1 MYNCCQQPIISPFT
15 SGALK
20 SIPRSLTNAFIFQTK
35 PPHRERVG
43 TLGFQL
49 QQSNRSHS
57 ARHNISHYTHLSAI
71 ITTVIGPPDLARP
84 PPGWYIITPHPTL
97 PLFFSETPT
106 GKAGKAESAEDR
118 VRSKSLCLFVIP
130 FPSQSRSHW
139 LRFWFPALNCFMQP
153 SLSTHTHKHSA
164 ITETGSSSNH
174 NPARGAEPVASD
186 IGPSQQQQQHS
197 RLFVGWKDRACYEEN
212 LWEIQM
218 FSRLGFQSK
227 MDNENLSNNNSYIN
241 F

>member
-35 PPHRERVG
+35 PPHRELVG

-84 PPGWYIITPHPTL
+84 PPGWYIITLISPFFL
-97 PLFFSETPT
+97 PNSHRKSWKSWKCRGPCPVQTP
-106 GKAGKAESAEDR
+106 ACN
-118 VRSKSLCLFVIP
+118 L
-130 FPSQSRSHW
+130 SQSRSNW
-139 LRFWFPALNCFMQP
+139 LWFWFPALNCFMQLHFP
-153 SLSTHTHKHSA
+153 HTHTQTFT

-174 NPARGAEPVASD
+174 NPARRSRTGGIGYRPESTAAAAQSSVCWFVA
-186 IGPSQQQQQHS
+186 PCTL
-197 RLFVGWKDRACYEEN
+197 RAGWKN
-212 LWEIQM
+212 LCEMWI
-218 FSRLGFQSK
+218 
-227 MDNENLSNNNSYIN
+227 Y
-241 F
+241 